1 MDMKKFFLL
10 LILVSTSISSQAKFF
25 DFVKK
30 IGGGILYGV
39 ADKVIEKSGDQQT
52 IENWNTI
59 KENIK
64 PSETYSSDAGN
75 KLASGDYVGAAVSA
89 TSATAVQAG
98 VDEKIVALGNQG
110 FNHIIN
116 GDNNAAMI
124 DVTQM
129 YASAAGVKG
138 IDQVCDAQR
147 NINKINQ
154 EYRENIRNG
163 MSKEEATQIRNS
175 KIGSEIGSLWVN
187 MEDAHNEAKREKAM
201 KKREILQ
208 EAIMQR
214 GYNQMEAN
222 YYSRCI
228 DPTEVD
234 ANNPSS
240 VDIVLD
246 LYHIA
251 YKEPSSKDSFFDEG
265 SDIPKP
271 VLEDKP
277 TIVEEVPAPKPVVD
291 ERANAVKAISE
302 TVLSSYALNNVE
314 LSDVQKKDLNQVADK
329 LNKYDDIQIIIIG
342 HTCNIGTQKVNQNI
356 GERRAKTAKNYLMS
370 KGVSENRIQIESRDF
385 SEPVAENDTEDHRKQ
400 NRRVTFIVK
409 QSN

>member
-1 MDMKKFFLL
+1 MKKIFIL
-10 LILVSTSISSQAKFF
+10 LILATNTISSQAQVG
-25 DFVKK
+25 DFIK
-30 IGGGILYGV
+30 GLLYGA
-39 ADKVIEKSGDQQT
+39 ADQVVQRSADQQT
-52 IENWNTI
+52 IDNWNSV
-59 KENIK
+59 KSAFE
-64 PSETYSSDAGN
+64 PSRTHASEAGN
-75 KLASGDYVGAAVSA
+75 KLANGDFVGAAVSA
-89 TSATAVQAG
+89 ASTAAVAAG
-98 VDEKIVALGNQG
+98 IDENIVALGNQG

-116 GDNNAAMI
+116 GDKNAAMI
-124 DVTQM
+124 DATQM
-129 YASAAGVKG
+129 VASAVGVKG
-138 IDQVCDAQR
+138 ADQVFDVQHD
-147 NINKINQ
+147 INKINQ
-154 EYRENIRNG
+154 EYRENIRKG
-163 MSKEEATQIRNS
+163 MSKDEAIQIRNS
-175 KIGSEIGSLWVN
+175 KIGSKIGNLWVN
-187 MEDAHNEAKREKAM
+187 MEEAHNEAKREKAM

-228 DPTEVD
+228 DLTEVD

-251 YKEPSSKDSFFDEG
+251 YKEPSSKDSFFDDG

-302 TVLSSYALNNVE
+302 TVLNSYALNDVE
-314 LSDVQKKDLNQVADK
+314 LSDVQKADLDQVANN
-329 LNKYDDIQIIIIG
+329 LNKYEEIQITIFG
-342 HTCNIGTQKVNQNI
+342 HTCNIGSQKINQNI
-356 GERRAKTAKNYLMS
+356 GKRRAEVAKTYLIS
-370 KGVSENRIQIESRDF
+370 KGVSENRIQIESRDYA
-385 SEPVAENDTEDHRKQ
+385 EPVAENDTEDHRKQ

-409 QSN
+409 